1 MIWLRLFVL
10 LGAWLSFS
18 MEPLL
23 GRMLLPQ
30 YGGAVYVWGTTLMF
44 FQGVLLA
51 GYAYAHWLGPRLGK
65 WHLGALLVPLV
76 ALPFRA
82 PDLGAENV
90 AGLIWALARTCGVA
104 FLLLSSTSVLAQ
116 RWLAQSRLPER
127 QHPYALYSA
136 SNLGSLGALLLYAL
150 LAEPL
155 LGVRAQSWIWAGLY
169 GVYLFVAWRAY
180 RLCASAAAPAGSWG
194 ERPAARSFGFW
205 ALLAAGPSALSLA
218 VTNLTIVEIGNA
230 PLLWVLPLSLYL
242 LSFILAFGRSG
253 TPGWV
258 VRLLPHFGAAAIGV
272 YTLSH
277 GVAENWRLGILY
289 MALAF
294 VISWSAHG
302 ALYESRPPVAQL
314 GWFYLA
320 LALGGWLGGAFVAL
334 VAPWL
339 FSQLHEFTLAV
350 AVTLCSVALVRKS
363 WRMPRSDAY
372 TLAGFVLV
380 LGMAALRGLA
390 MSSAGHRV
398 VEQRRSPYGVYR
410 VVDTELDGKPRARA
424 LTNGQTRHGEQ
435 LFRAD
440 GSFDPTP
447 LTYYD
452 VTSPLGRVLA
462 ALPRPRR
469 LGVIGL
475 GIGTVAGM
483 LEAGD
488 SVVFYEIDPLVEQLA
503 RADFGYLSRASARV
517 EVRIGDARR
526 QLARE
531 AELGAERFQ
540 LLLVDA
546 FTGDG
551 IPVHLLT
558 TEALSL
564 YLERVQ
570 AGGTVL
576 LHTSNRFVPL
586 VGVIE
591 AGARHIGTG
600 SATTQTRRGNLP
612 FGATPSQYAAIGDV
626 SWLGWSEIK
635 DGGAAWSDD
644 HSSLLPL
651 FAQRLLH

>member
-1 MIWLRLFVL
+1 MIWLRAFVL

-23 GRMLLPQ
+23 GRLLLPQ

-65 WHLGALLVPLV
+65 WHLWALLIPLV

-82 PDLGAENV
+82 PALGAETI
-90 AGLIWALARTCGVA
+90 AGLIWALARSCGLA

-116 RWLAQSRLPER
+116 RWLSHSALPER
-127 QHPYALYSA
+127 EHPYALYSA
-136 SNLGSLGALLLYAL
+136 SNLGSLGALLVYAL

-169 GVYLFVAWRAY
+169 GVYLLVAWRAY
-180 RLCASAAAPAGSWG
+180 GLCAPSSAPAPDWG
-194 ERPAARSFGFW
+194 ERPPARALGFW

-258 VRLLPHFGAAAIGV
+258 VRLLPHFCAAAIGV
-272 YTLSH
+272 SLLSH

-302 ALYESRPPVAQL
+302 ALYESRPPVPQL

-334 VAPWL
+334 VAPSL
-339 FSQLHEFTLAV
+339 FSQLREFALAV
-350 AVTLCSVALVRKS
+350 AVTLCSVAVMRKS
-363 WRMPRSDAY
+363 WRMPRSHAY
-372 TLAGFVLV
+372 ALAGFLLV
-380 LGMAALRGLA
+380 LGMAAIPVLTL
-390 MSSAGHRV
+390 STAGYRV
-398 VEQRRSPYGVYR
+398 VEERRSPYGVYR
-410 VVDTELDGKPRARA
+410 VVDTELDGKFPARV
-424 LTNGQTRHGEQ
+424 LTSGQTRHGAQ

-440 GSFDPTP
+440 RTLDPTP
-447 LTYYD
+447 ITYYD
-452 VTSPLGRVLA
+452 AASPLGRALA
-462 ALPRPRR
+462 ALPRPRQV
-469 LGVIGL
+469 GVIGL
-475 GIGTVAGM
+475 GIGTVAGL

-503 RADFGYLSRASARV
+503 RADFGYLSQARAQI

-540 LLLVDA
+540 ILVVDA

-564 YLERVQ
+564 YLRRVR

-586 VGVIE
+586 MGVIE
-591 AGARHIGTG
+591 AGARQIGTD
-600 SATTQTRRGNLP
+600 SATQTRVGNLP
-612 FGATPSQYAAIGDV
+612 FGATPSQFAAIGNV
-626 SWLGWSEIK
+626 SGLGWSSIRG
-635 DGGAAWSDD
+635 GGAPWTDD

-651 FAQRLLH
+651 LAQRLLH